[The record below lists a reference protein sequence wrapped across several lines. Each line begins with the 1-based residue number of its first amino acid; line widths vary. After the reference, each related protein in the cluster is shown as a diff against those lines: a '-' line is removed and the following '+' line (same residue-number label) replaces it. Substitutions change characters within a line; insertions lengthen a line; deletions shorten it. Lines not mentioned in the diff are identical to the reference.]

1 MIEWILCGLML
12 AWIISL
18 AILVWAARRAM
29 ADIPVPS
36 SNAPGRRV
44 AVIVPVAGGDKPIE
58 PSIRSLLSQTHPS
71 IELVFALRDL
81 SDPAS
86 VAVQAEIRG
95 REAAKIVL
103 AGPAIECGQK
113 NQNMLAGIAA
123 VSGGVEVFV
132 FADAGHGFPAGWL
145 ERLVAPIAHG
155 EAEVTSGYHTV
166 RPENGGFLPWVY
178 AVCVE
183 TMRVFQNAPGL
194 RQPWG
199 GAMAISRAAFERLKV
214 ADTWRTSVV
223 DDVSLARVLKAHGL
237 KVRTVPLVR
246 RDTLVTRLN
255 LRDLFEWM
263 VRQLQYVRFILPG
276 TWVVV
281 GGWSLVQVVAF
292 SSAAVL
298 VVGSIV
304 GLTPALSAA
313 ASALYLLLLAII
325 LLQIRL
331 FHPLPCRP
339 SRWLAAGATFLIV
352 FGVALGTAGL
362 RRRIQWRGI
371 TYHVGRGGRV
381 LAIHRSSLLE
391 RAAK

>member
-1 MIEWILCGLML
+1 MIEWTLCGLML
-12 AWIISL
+12 VWILSL
-18 AILVWAARRAM
+18 VILVWAARRGM
-29 ADIPVPS
+29 VDIPLPP

-44 AVIVPVAGGDKPIE
+44 AVVVPVAGGGKPIE

-71 IELVFALRDL
+71 IEVVFALRDP

-86 VAVQAEIRG
+86 VSVQAAIRG
-95 REAAKIVL
+95 REAAECVF

-123 VSGGVEVFV
+123 VSEGAEVFV

-145 ERLVAPIAHG
+145 ERLVAPIARG
-155 EAEVTSGYHTV
+155 EAEVTSGYHAV
-166 RPENGGFLPWVY
+166 RPESGGFVPWVY

-183 TMRVFQNAPGL
+183 IMHVFQNAPGL

-214 ADTWRTSVV
+214 ADAWRTSVV
-223 DDVSLARVLKAHGL
+223 DDVSLARVLKVHGV

-246 RDTLVTRLN
+246 RDTSVARLN

-263 VRQLQYVRFILPG
+263 VRQLQYVRFIFPG
-276 TWVVV
+276 VWAVV
-281 GGWSLVQVVAF
+281 GTWSLVQILAF

-298 VVGSIV
+298 VLVGII
-304 GLTPALSAA
+304 GLTPVLCTA
-313 ASALYLLLLAII
+313 ASALYLLLLAVV

-339 SRWLAAGATFLIV
+339 GRWLAAGATFLV
-352 FGVALGTAGL
+352 LFGVALGTAGV
-362 RRRIQWRGI
+362 RRQIQWRGI

-381 LAIHRSSLLE
+381 LAIRRPKLME